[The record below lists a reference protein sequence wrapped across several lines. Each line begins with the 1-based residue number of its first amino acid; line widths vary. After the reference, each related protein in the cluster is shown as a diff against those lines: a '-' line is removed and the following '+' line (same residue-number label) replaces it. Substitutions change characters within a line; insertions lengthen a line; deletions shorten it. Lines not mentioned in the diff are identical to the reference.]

1 MGVHPGKTSTLFSE
15 FGFPWFFVYIIFIC
29 FMHSP
34 WGVMYNQWWSD
45 APCWRQV
52 GQTARCPGSYD
63 GVHLSGKWPWR
74 VELYC
79 SLTAARSVWEAI
91 LQNYRGQSNVLMDN
105 FFLFWCH
112 SLLPPCYQT
121 SALWMACIMRWT
133 RNFPSAMTKAT
144 WWTAPAMDRDVGGGS
159 AMPSVRSLLKSPD
172 VMMNSQCSNSMGNG
186 RWPAFFSAVL
196 YQISVR
202 SHKRKPSI
210 RLETPG
216 TKSSIT
222 FTTDVIALA
231 MGLERWGVNLSE
243 PTKVR
248 GKLLPA

>member
-1 MGVHPGKTSTLFSE
+1 MN
-15 FGFPWFFVYIIFIC
+15 
-29 FMHSP
+29 SP

-63 GVHLSGKWPWR
+63 AVHLSGKWPRR

-79 SLTAARSVWEAI
+79 SLTAARSVWQAMLQYHQGQNNVFGCFSI
-91 LQNYRGQSNVLMDN
+91 L
-105 FFLFWCH
+105 LFN
-112 SLLPPCYQT
+112 SLLPQCYQT
-121 SALWMACIMRWT
+121 SALWMACTMRWT

-159 AMPSVRSLLKSPD
+159 AMPWVRSLLMSPD
-172 VMMNSQCSNSMGNG
+172 VMINSQCSNSVCNG
-186 RWPAFFSAVL
+186 WWAACFSAVL
-196 YQISVR
+196 QQISVR
-202 SHKRKPSI
+202 NHRVRPSI

-222 FTTDVIALA
+222 FTTDVIAMA
-231 MGLERWGVNLSE
+231 MGLERWDVNLSE
-243 PTKVR
+243 PTTVG
-248 GKLLPA
+248 GKLFPA